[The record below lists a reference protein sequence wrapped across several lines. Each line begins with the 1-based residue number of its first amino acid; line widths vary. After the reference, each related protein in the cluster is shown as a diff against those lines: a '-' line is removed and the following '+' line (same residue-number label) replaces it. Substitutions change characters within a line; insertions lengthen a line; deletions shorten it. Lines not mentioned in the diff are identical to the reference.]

1 MKRKELLQKSSTVA
15 AVVLAAALMDP
26 GAVQASAGE
35 AGAAASAAQVQ
46 EQSVEEETP
55 EAVVQSTEQEAE
67 AAVQSA
73 DQETEAQA
81 DAAESE
87 TEQQEEAAAGTA
99 EADQKVQDTQD
110 TSADA
115 ESGEAETTAVSENQ
129 AEVDTA
135 SDSEAGDS
143 ETAAE
148 TSAGWIQSSTGN
160 TQYRKENGEL
170 ACDEILTID
179 GNMYYFNGNCNLVT
193 NQRFSIWNQET
204 QHDDCYQADDDGIL
218 MTSKWDENKY
228 YYYGEDGR
236 SLEDCIACI
245 DGAYYAFDVWG
256 NKNSGGIFKVDAG
269 KGDGSQVMVICRDDG
284 TLYVNEWVE
293 VWNGRYYCGEEGI
306 ACRGFSTVDGKQYYF
321 DEEGG
326 WLYRNT
332 KITKSDGTCY
342 LAAEDGEAVKAE
354 NNAWTEWQGGHYY
367 VKDGQFLEDTVEKIG
382 DSYYAFDYNGR
393 MYDEDN
399 GDFSISQYDEDG
411 NYKGESHYR
420 AQAGGALYTNIWF
433 EEDDNRAYYQA
444 DGKACADGIYTIAGK
459 QYSFSNIYLQTEL
472 AVDGPD
478 GTCYIADE
486 EGVLTEANAN
496 GWTEHNGQY
505 YYAENGTFRRDG
517 VEKIGDFYY
526 MFDQSGQR
534 LTDSEMTISGWDEEN
549 NRWYSKSYCAK
560 EDGTLYVNEWRDEE
574 YDNYRYYYLEDGV
587 RAEDGIYT
595 IDGKQYYFDSC
606 GRCKPSSA
614 VTVDGKNYI
623 ADKTGALTE
632 AGDDG
637 WIEVDGERYYA
648 KDGQFLKACIEKIG
662 DDYYYFTWSG
672 AILTNAKIS
681 DWSSEENLYINY
693 RADAE
698 GRLYV
703 NCWFDAGYIKEYYG
717 EGGRGAEGICTIDGV
732 QYAFKN
738 AELQKNC
745 AVEEDGTYYIADTD
759 GLLTEVK
766 NNEWTVVN
774 DKYYYVKDGNF
785 LTNCVEKI
793 GDAYYGFS
801 WDGSRY
807 RDQRFDQ
814 WDEATNSYWYYQAK
828 ADGTLVTG
836 WYTQSGNRY
845 YYGADG
851 KGYEGLQTIDGKQ
864 YYFERGQ
871 LMRNAAAV
879 IDGKNY
885 IINNA
890 GNLTEAKNNDW
901 TLVDGF
907 YYYVKD
913 GEFLKECVAKIGS
926 TWYGFNDDG
935 QMYER
940 EEFQIWDSKEGQY
953 YHYRA
958 KKGGALYCS
967 TWYEE
972 DGNRYYYGENGAGYE
987 GYQTLDGKLYF
998 FERGRVYLDQIID
1011 EERNGKRY
1019 IADET
1024 GALTEAK
1031 KNAWTKAGNYYYYL
1045 KDDSF
1050 LTNCVAKIGNAW
1062 YGFDWDGRMMDD
1074 TTFNIWDN
1082 ESGEE
1087 SYYHAKKGG
1096 ELLTGWYQEEDERYY
1111 YGADGKGYEGL
1122 QRVDGKLYYFQYG
1135 RVCRSQR
1142 VEADGK
1148 LYVADENGDLIEAKN
1163 NVWTK
1168 VDGKYYYAKDN
1179 KFLIDCVA
1187 KIGNAW
1193 YGFNGLG
1200 QMYVGEDFSIWDEE
1214 SGTDYYYL
1222 AKADGSLY
1230 AGGWYEIHRGV
1241 DSEWY
1246 YYGADG
1252 KGYEGIRTVNGKQ
1265 YYFRHGR
1272 MYTERAVTVDGT
1284 SYLCREDGSLQVL
1297 KNNVWTYY
1305 NGYYYYVKD
1314 NQVLSDCIA
1323 KIGSSYYGFRA
1334 NGMMYDEEWF
1344 EISGYDEN
1352 GDWRRHT
1359 YFAKA
1364 GGALYLNSW
1373 VKKYDKWYYAG
1384 ADGAAY
1390 TGLQTI
1396 GGKKYYFD
1404 DDGKLSVSNVE
1415 NIEDKVYSSDENGIL
1430 TEVTGNN
1437 TWERIHGAWYFIQ
1450 NHKIL
1455 KDGVY
1460 KIGNAYYGL
1469 DSNGVM
1475 RTDQIFVQCTTHK
1488 NGDESSAYYMANQD
1502 GTLKRNTWAKW
1513 HGAWFYFGSDGAGAD
1528 GLLTINRKTYYFE
1541 DGKMIQ
1547 SYAIKKDGKNYVCRS
1562 DGSLTELKNNDWTVV
1577 GGKWYYVKNGTIL
1590 QDCIEKIGNT
1600 YYAFQYDGAME
1611 KNGFFMRTGQDDEKH
1626 TYYAKDT
1633 GALVVNAWM
1642 EDGENWYYFNKN
1654 GESVNG
1660 VQTINGKKYY
1670 FDDGI
1675 MQVSRGINTYD
1686 TFYVAK
1692 SDGTLITAKNNSW
1705 VNTEG
1710 YWYYVKNNELARDE
1724 VVQISGKYY
1733 AFDHLGRMA
1742 TNGMFGLS
1750 MEDGSMFWGYA
1761 SESGEL
1767 YTNKWVW
1774 DESFGTLY
1782 VGKDGKA
1789 LGQGVQTINGV
1800 KYLFGTDCNL
1810 YRSTFLK
1817 VNGKNY
1823 AADGDGKAYELK
1835 EKWNKVGNY
1844 WYYVK
1849 NGVVVSSKLETIGSV
1864 TYFFNYEGH
1873 MTTNSLLDYVRD
1885 SYYGDEVSVIV
1896 DADGK
1901 VQKNKIYELAYGTYM
1916 VDEKG
1921 KGVEGFRTVN
1931 GIQRYFQQ
1939 GWMLQSTSFQVGDIN
1954 YAAADNGKV
1963 VQLANNSWTQVD
1975 KEWYYVYE
1983 GKLITSGRFEIKG
1996 KNYIFDSE
2004 GRMVSGVAV
2013 ENEGYGIVGA
2023 AADGTMLT
2031 NTWKQMRVRK
2041 IHYGSDYGWL
2051 YFDDNGQALEGWK
2064 TVNGKNYYFER
2075 GIMAVNKSLTMED
2088 GALGIADGNGVL
2100 KKANRNGW
2108 TQVDGY
2114 WYYAVN
2120 GVAAKNTI
2128 RKIGNAYYGFD
2139 SDGRMYTNR
2148 TFYLDTEGDNHGMYH
2163 AQADGKLVRNGSW
2176 TAGNGDVYYF
2186 DANGIGYEGSHKVNG
2201 VTYFFENGR
2210 LLKNAAVKDQFGNL
2224 YVVDS
2229 KGVQHAMVNNQ
2240 WTLVDGYY
2248 YYALDGRV
2256 VKDDVVMINGKYYGF
2271 DEDGRMYDN
2280 VTFNMYG
2287 STYHAASGGA
2297 LLTAQQY
2304 KSGNDTYYFD
2314 RFGAGYEGVHYLA
2327 GKRCV
2332 FSEGKLVE

>member
-1 MKRKELLQKSSTVA
+1 M
-15 AVVLAAALMDP
+15 
-26 GAVQASAGE
+26 
-35 AGAAASAAQVQ
+35 
-46 EQSVEEETP
+46 
-55 EAVVQSTEQEAE
+55 
-67 AAVQSA
+67 
-73 DQETEAQA
+73 
-81 DAAESE
+81 
-87 TEQQEEAAAGTA
+87 
-99 EADQKVQDTQD
+99 
-110 TSADA
+110 
-115 ESGEAETTAVSENQ
+115 
-129 AEVDTA
+129 
-135 SDSEAGDS
+135 
-143 ETAAE
+143 
-148 TSAGWIQSSTGN
+148 I
-160 TQYRKENGEL
+160 
-170 ACDEILTID
+170 
-179 GNMYYFNGNCNLVT
+179 
-193 NQRFSIWNQET
+193 
-204 QHDDCYQADDDGIL
+204 
-218 MTSKWDENKY
+218 
-228 YYYGEDGR
+228 
-236 SLEDCIACI
+236 
-245 DGAYYAFDVWG
+245 
-256 NKNSGGIFKVDAG
+256 
-269 KGDGSQVMVICRDDG
+269 
-284 TLYVNEWVE
+284 
-293 VWNGRYYCGEEGI
+293 
-306 ACRGFSTVDGKQYYF
+306 
-321 DEEGG
+321 
-326 WLYRNT
+326 
-332 KITKSDGTCY
+332 
-342 LAAEDGEAVKAE
+342 
-354 NNAWTEWQGGHYY
+354 
-367 VKDGQFLEDTVEKIG
+367 
-382 DSYYAFDYNGR
+382 
-393 MYDEDN
+393 
-399 GDFSISQYDEDG
+399 GDFSISEYDEDG

-420 AQAGGALYTNIWF
+420 AQAGGALYTNSWF

-459 QYSFSNIYLQTEL
+459 QYSFSNIYLQTEW

-496 GWTEHNGQY
+496 GWTEQNGRY
-505 YYAENGTFRRDG
+505 YYAENGTFRRGG

-549 NRWYSKSYCAK
+549 NRWYSKSYYAK

-595 IDGKQYYFDSC
+595 IDGKQYYFDSY

-614 VTVDGKNYI
+614 VTVDEKNYI

-648 KDGQFLKACIEKIG
+648 KDGQFLKGCIEKIG

-703 NCWFDAGYIKEYYG
+703 NCWFDAGYTKEYYG

-774 DKYYYVKDGNF
+774 DKYYYVKNGK
-785 LTNCVEKI
+785 LLYNCVEKI

-814 WDEATNSYWYYQAK
+814 WDEANGRYWYYQAK
-828 ADGTLVTG
+828 TDGTLVTG
-836 WYTQSGNRY
+836 WYTQYGN
-845 YYGADG
+845 
-851 KGYEGLQTIDGKQ
+851 
-864 YYFERGQ
+864 
-871 LMRNAAAV
+871 
-879 IDGKNY
+879 
-885 IINNA
+885 
-890 GNLTEAKNNDW
+890 
-901 TLVDGF
+901 
-907 YYYVKD
+907 
-913 GEFLKECVAKIGS
+913 S
-926 TWYGFNDDG
+926 
-935 QMYER
+935 
-940 EEFQIWDSKEGQY
+940 
-953 YHYRA
+953 
-958 KKGGALYCS
+958 
-967 TWYEE
+967 
-972 DGNRYYYGENGAGYE
+972 
-987 GYQTLDGKLYF
+987 
-998 FERGRVYLDQIID
+998 
-1011 EERNGKRY
+1011 
-1019 IADET
+1019 
-1024 GALTEAK
+1024 
-1031 KNAWTKAGNYYYYL
+1031 
-1045 KDDSF
+1045 
-1050 LTNCVAKIGNAW
+1050 
-1062 YGFDWDGRMMDD
+1062 
-1074 TTFNIWDN
+1074 
-1082 ESGEE
+1082 
-1087 SYYHAKKGG
+1087 
-1096 ELLTGWYQEEDERYY
+1096 
-1111 YGADGKGYEGL
+1111 
-1122 QRVDGKLYYFQYG
+1122 
-1135 RVCRSQR
+1135 
-1142 VEADGK
+1142 
-1148 LYVADENGDLIEAKN
+1148 
-1163 NVWTK
+1163 
-1168 VDGKYYYAKDN
+1168 
-1179 KFLIDCVA
+1179 
-1187 KIGNAW
+1187 
-1193 YGFNGLG
+1193 
-1200 QMYVGEDFSIWDEE
+1200 
-1214 SGTDYYYL
+1214 
-1222 AKADGSLY
+1222 
-1230 AGGWYEIHRGV
+1230 
-1241 DSEWY
+1241 Y

-1265 YYFRHGR
+1265 YYFRHGY

-1323 KIGSSYYGFRA
+1323 KIGSSYYGFCA

-1373 VKKYDKWYYAG
+1373 VKKYDEWYYAG

-1390 TGLQTI
+1390 TGL
-1396 GGKKYYFD
+1396 
-1404 DDGKLSVSNVE
+1404 
-1415 NIEDKVYSSDENGIL
+1415 
-1430 TEVTGNN
+1430 
-1437 TWERIHGAWYFIQ
+1437 
-1450 NHKIL
+1450 
-1455 KDGVY
+1455 
-1460 KIGNAYYGL
+1460 
-1469 DSNGVM
+1469 
-1475 RTDQIFVQCTTHK
+1475 
-1488 NGDESSAYYMANQD
+1488 
-1502 GTLKRNTWAKW
+1502 
-1513 HGAWFYFGSDGAGAD
+1513 
-1528 GLLTINRKTYYFE
+1528 
-1541 DGKMIQ
+1541 
-1547 SYAIKKDGKNYVCRS
+1547 
-1562 DGSLTELKNNDWTVV
+1562 
-1577 GGKWYYVKNGTIL
+1577 
-1590 QDCIEKIGNT
+1590 
-1600 YYAFQYDGAME
+1600 
-1611 KNGFFMRTGQDDEKH
+1611 
-1626 TYYAKDT
+1626 
-1633 GALVVNAWM
+1633 
-1642 EDGENWYYFNKN
+1642 
-1654 GESVNG
+1654 
-1660 VQTINGKKYY
+1660 QTINGKKYY

-1692 SDGTLITAKNNSW
+1692 SDGTLITARNNSW

-1710 YWYYVKNNELARDE
+1710 YWYYVKNDELARDE

-1742 TNGMFGLS
+1742 TDGMFGLS

-1849 NGVVVSSKLETIGSV
+1849 NGEVVSSKLETIGSI
-1864 TYFFNYEGH
+1864 TYYFDYEGH
-1873 MTTNSLLDYVRD
+1873 MTTNSLLNHVRD
-1885 SYYGDEVSVIV
+1885 SYYGDDVSVIA

-1901 VQKNKIYELAYGTYM
+1901 VQKNKTYELANGTYM

-1921 KGVEGFRTVN
+1921 NGVEGFRTVN
-1931 GIQRYFQQ
+1931 GIRRYFRL
-1939 GWMLQSTSFQVGDIN
+1939 GWMLQSTSFQVGDTN

-2013 ENEGYGIVGA
+2013 EDEEYGIVGA

-2051 YFDDNGQALEGWK
+2051 YFDDNGQVLEGWK

-2100 KKANRNGW
+2100 KKANRSGW

-2120 GVAAKNTI
+2120 GVAAKSTI
-2128 RKIGNAYYGFD
+2128 RKIGKAYYGFD

-2201 VTYFFENGR
+2201 VTCFFENGR

-2224 YVVDS
+2224 YVIDS
-2229 KGVQHAMVNNQ
+2229 KGVQHAMANNQ
-2240 WTLVDGYY
+2240 WIHVDGYY
-2248 YYALDGRV
+2248 YYALDGQV

-2271 DEDGRMYDN
+2271 DEDGKMYDN

-2287 STYHAASGGA
+2287 RIYHAASGGA

-2304 KSGNDTYYFD
+2304 KSGKDTYYFD
-2314 RFGAGYEGVHYLA
+2314 IFGVGYEGVHYLA

>member
-1 MKRKELLQKSSTVA
+1 MAITKVKAITVRR
-15 AVVLAAALMDP
+15 
-26 GAVQASAGE
+26 
-35 AGAAASAAQVQ
+35 
-46 EQSVEEETP
+46 
-55 EAVVQSTEQEAE
+55 QEALFIPI
-67 AAVQSA
+67 AGSKRMT
-73 DQETEAQA
+73 TERIIRQTEKPAQ
-81 DAAESE
+81 
-87 TEQQEEAAAGTA
+87 
-99 EADQKVQDTQD
+99 
-110 TSADA
+110 
-115 ESGEAETTAVSENQ
+115 
-129 AEVDTA
+129 
-135 SDSEAGDS
+135 
-143 ETAAE
+143 
-148 TSAGWIQSSTGN
+148 
-160 TQYRKENGEL
+160 
-170 ACDEILTID
+170 
-179 GNMYYFNGNCNLVT
+179 
-193 NQRFSIWNQET
+193 
-204 QHDDCYQADDDGIL
+204 
-218 MTSKWDENKY
+218 
-228 YYYGEDGR
+228 
-236 SLEDCIACI
+236 
-245 DGAYYAFDVWG
+245 
-256 NKNSGGIFKVDAG
+256 
-269 KGDGSQVMVICRDDG
+269 
-284 TLYVNEWVE
+284 
-293 VWNGRYYCGEEGI
+293 
-306 ACRGFSTVDGKQYYF
+306 
-321 DEEGG
+321 
-326 WLYRNT
+326 
-332 KITKSDGTCY
+332 
-342 LAAEDGEAVKAE
+342 
-354 NNAWTEWQGGHYY
+354 TEW
-367 VKDGQFLEDTVEKIG
+367 
-382 DSYYAFDYNGR
+382 
-393 MYDEDN
+393 
-399 GDFSISQYDEDG
+399 
-411 NYKGESHYR
+411 
-420 AQAGGALYTNIWF
+420 
-433 EEDDNRAYYQA
+433 
-444 DGKACADGIYTIAGK
+444 
-459 QYSFSNIYLQTEL
+459 

-496 GWTEHNGQY
+496 GWTEQNGRY
-505 YYAENGTFRRDG
+505 YYAENGTFRRGG

-549 NRWYSKSYCAK
+549 NRWYSKSYYAK

-595 IDGKQYYFDSC
+595 IDGKQYYFDSY

-614 VTVDGKNYI
+614 VTVDEKNYI

-648 KDGQFLKACIEKIG
+648 KDGQFLKGCIEKIG

-703 NCWFDAGYIKEYYG
+703 NCWFDAGYTKEYYG

-774 DKYYYVKDGNF
+774 DKYYYVKNGK
-785 LTNCVEKI
+785 LLYNCVEKI
-793 GDAYYGFS
+793 GDSYYGFS

-814 WDEATNSYWYYQAK
+814 WDEANGRYWYYQAK
-828 ADGTLVTG
+828 TDGTLVTG
-836 WYTQSGNRY
+836 WYTQYGN
-845 YYGADG
+845 
-851 KGYEGLQTIDGKQ
+851 
-864 YYFERGQ
+864 
-871 LMRNAAAV
+871 
-879 IDGKNY
+879 
-885 IINNA
+885 
-890 GNLTEAKNNDW
+890 
-901 TLVDGF
+901 
-907 YYYVKD
+907 
-913 GEFLKECVAKIGS
+913 S
-926 TWYGFNDDG
+926 
-935 QMYER
+935 
-940 EEFQIWDSKEGQY
+940 
-953 YHYRA
+953 
-958 KKGGALYCS
+958 
-967 TWYEE
+967 
-972 DGNRYYYGENGAGYE
+972 
-987 GYQTLDGKLYF
+987 
-998 FERGRVYLDQIID
+998 
-1011 EERNGKRY
+1011 
-1019 IADET
+1019 
-1024 GALTEAK
+1024 
-1031 KNAWTKAGNYYYYL
+1031 
-1045 KDDSF
+1045 
-1050 LTNCVAKIGNAW
+1050 
-1062 YGFDWDGRMMDD
+1062 
-1074 TTFNIWDN
+1074 
-1082 ESGEE
+1082 
-1087 SYYHAKKGG
+1087 
-1096 ELLTGWYQEEDERYY
+1096 
-1111 YGADGKGYEGL
+1111 
-1122 QRVDGKLYYFQYG
+1122 
-1135 RVCRSQR
+1135 
-1142 VEADGK
+1142 
-1148 LYVADENGDLIEAKN
+1148 
-1163 NVWTK
+1163 
-1168 VDGKYYYAKDN
+1168 
-1179 KFLIDCVA
+1179 
-1187 KIGNAW
+1187 
-1193 YGFNGLG
+1193 
-1200 QMYVGEDFSIWDEE
+1200 
-1214 SGTDYYYL
+1214 
-1222 AKADGSLY
+1222 
-1230 AGGWYEIHRGV
+1230 
-1241 DSEWY
+1241 Y

-1265 YYFRHGR
+1265 YYFRHGY

-1323 KIGSSYYGFRA
+1323 KIGSSYYGFCA

-1373 VKKYDKWYYAG
+1373 VKKYDEWYYAG

-1390 TGLQTI
+1390 TGL
-1396 GGKKYYFD
+1396 
-1404 DDGKLSVSNVE
+1404 
-1415 NIEDKVYSSDENGIL
+1415 
-1430 TEVTGNN
+1430 
-1437 TWERIHGAWYFIQ
+1437 
-1450 NHKIL
+1450 
-1455 KDGVY
+1455 
-1460 KIGNAYYGL
+1460 
-1469 DSNGVM
+1469 
-1475 RTDQIFVQCTTHK
+1475 
-1488 NGDESSAYYMANQD
+1488 
-1502 GTLKRNTWAKW
+1502 
-1513 HGAWFYFGSDGAGAD
+1513 
-1528 GLLTINRKTYYFE
+1528 
-1541 DGKMIQ
+1541 
-1547 SYAIKKDGKNYVCRS
+1547 
-1562 DGSLTELKNNDWTVV
+1562 
-1577 GGKWYYVKNGTIL
+1577 
-1590 QDCIEKIGNT
+1590 
-1600 YYAFQYDGAME
+1600 
-1611 KNGFFMRTGQDDEKH
+1611 
-1626 TYYAKDT
+1626 
-1633 GALVVNAWM
+1633 
-1642 EDGENWYYFNKN
+1642 
-1654 GESVNG
+1654 
-1660 VQTINGKKYY
+1660 QTINGKKYY

-1710 YWYYVKNNELARDE
+1710 YWYYVKNDELARDE

-1742 TNGMFGLS
+1742 TDGMFGLS

-1849 NGVVVSSKLETIGSV
+1849 NGEVVSSKLETIGSI
-1864 TYFFNYEGH
+1864 TYYFDYEGH
-1873 MTTNSLLDYVRD
+1873 MTTNSLLNHVRD
-1885 SYYGDEVSVIV
+1885 SYYGDDVSVIA

-1901 VQKNKIYELAYGTYM
+1901 VQKNKTYELANGTYM

-1921 KGVEGFRTVN
+1921 NGVEGFRTVN
-1931 GIQRYFQQ
+1931 GIRRYFRL
-1939 GWMLQSTSFQVGDIN
+1939 GWMLQSTSFQVGDTN

-2013 ENEGYGIVGA
+2013 EDEEYGIVGA

-2051 YFDDNGQALEGWK
+2051 YFDDNGQVLEGWK

-2100 KKANRNGW
+2100 KKANRSGW

-2120 GVAAKNTI
+2120 GVAAKSTI
-2128 RKIGNAYYGFD
+2128 RKIGKAYYGFD

-2201 VTYFFENGR
+2201 VTCFFENGR

-2224 YVVDS
+2224 YVIDS
-2229 KGVQHAMVNNQ
+2229 KGVQHAMANNQ
-2240 WTLVDGYY
+2240 WIHVDGYY
-2248 YYALDGRV
+2248 YYALDGQV

-2271 DEDGRMYDN
+2271 DEDGKMYDN

-2287 STYHAASGGA
+2287 RIYHAASGGA

-2304 KSGNDTYYFD
+2304 KSGKDTYYFD
-2314 RFGAGYEGVHYLA
+2314 IFGVGYEGVHYLA

>member
-1 MKRKELLQKSSTVA
+1 M
-15 AVVLAAALMDP
+15 
-26 GAVQASAGE
+26 
-35 AGAAASAAQVQ
+35 
-46 EQSVEEETP
+46 
-55 EAVVQSTEQEAE
+55 
-67 AAVQSA
+67 
-73 DQETEAQA
+73 
-81 DAAESE
+81 
-87 TEQQEEAAAGTA
+87 
-99 EADQKVQDTQD
+99 
-110 TSADA
+110 
-115 ESGEAETTAVSENQ
+115 
-129 AEVDTA
+129 
-135 SDSEAGDS
+135 
-143 ETAAE
+143 
-148 TSAGWIQSSTGN
+148 I
-160 TQYRKENGEL
+160 
-170 ACDEILTID
+170 
-179 GNMYYFNGNCNLVT
+179 
-193 NQRFSIWNQET
+193 
-204 QHDDCYQADDDGIL
+204 
-218 MTSKWDENKY
+218 
-228 YYYGEDGR
+228 
-236 SLEDCIACI
+236 
-245 DGAYYAFDVWG
+245 
-256 NKNSGGIFKVDAG
+256 
-269 KGDGSQVMVICRDDG
+269 
-284 TLYVNEWVE
+284 
-293 VWNGRYYCGEEGI
+293 
-306 ACRGFSTVDGKQYYF
+306 
-321 DEEGG
+321 
-326 WLYRNT
+326 
-332 KITKSDGTCY
+332 
-342 LAAEDGEAVKAE
+342 
-354 NNAWTEWQGGHYY
+354 
-367 VKDGQFLEDTVEKIG
+367 
-382 DSYYAFDYNGR
+382 
-393 MYDEDN
+393 
-399 GDFSISQYDEDG
+399 GDFSISEYDEDG

-420 AQAGGALYTNIWF
+420 AQAGGALYTNSWF

-459 QYSFSNIYLQTEL
+459 QYSFSNIYLQTEW

-496 GWTEHNGQY
+496 GWTEQNGRY
-505 YYAENGTFRRDG
+505 YYAENGTFRRGG

-549 NRWYSKSYCAK
+549 NRWYSKSYYAK

-595 IDGKQYYFDSC
+595 IDGKQYYFDSY

-614 VTVDGKNYI
+614 VTVDEKNYI

-648 KDGQFLKACIEKIG
+648 KDGQFLKGCIEKIG

-703 NCWFDAGYIKEYYG
+703 NCWFDAGYTKEYYG

-774 DKYYYVKDGNF
+774 DKYYYVKNGK
-785 LTNCVEKI
+785 LLYNCVEKI

-814 WDEATNSYWYYQAK
+814 WDEANGRYWYYQAK
-828 ADGTLVTG
+828 TDGTLVTG
-836 WYTQSGNRY
+836 WYTQYGN
-845 YYGADG
+845 
-851 KGYEGLQTIDGKQ
+851 
-864 YYFERGQ
+864 
-871 LMRNAAAV
+871 
-879 IDGKNY
+879 
-885 IINNA
+885 
-890 GNLTEAKNNDW
+890 
-901 TLVDGF
+901 
-907 YYYVKD
+907 
-913 GEFLKECVAKIGS
+913 S
-926 TWYGFNDDG
+926 
-935 QMYER
+935 
-940 EEFQIWDSKEGQY
+940 
-953 YHYRA
+953 
-958 KKGGALYCS
+958 
-967 TWYEE
+967 
-972 DGNRYYYGENGAGYE
+972 
-987 GYQTLDGKLYF
+987 
-998 FERGRVYLDQIID
+998 
-1011 EERNGKRY
+1011 
-1019 IADET
+1019 
-1024 GALTEAK
+1024 
-1031 KNAWTKAGNYYYYL
+1031 
-1045 KDDSF
+1045 
-1050 LTNCVAKIGNAW
+1050 
-1062 YGFDWDGRMMDD
+1062 
-1074 TTFNIWDN
+1074 
-1082 ESGEE
+1082 
-1087 SYYHAKKGG
+1087 
-1096 ELLTGWYQEEDERYY
+1096 
-1111 YGADGKGYEGL
+1111 
-1122 QRVDGKLYYFQYG
+1122 
-1135 RVCRSQR
+1135 
-1142 VEADGK
+1142 
-1148 LYVADENGDLIEAKN
+1148 
-1163 NVWTK
+1163 
-1168 VDGKYYYAKDN
+1168 
-1179 KFLIDCVA
+1179 
-1187 KIGNAW
+1187 
-1193 YGFNGLG
+1193 
-1200 QMYVGEDFSIWDEE
+1200 
-1214 SGTDYYYL
+1214 
-1222 AKADGSLY
+1222 
-1230 AGGWYEIHRGV
+1230 
-1241 DSEWY
+1241 Y

-1265 YYFRHGR
+1265 YYFRHGY

-1323 KIGSSYYGFRA
+1323 KIGSSYYGFCA

-1373 VKKYDKWYYAG
+1373 VKKYDEWYYAG

-1390 TGLQTI
+1390 TGL
-1396 GGKKYYFD
+1396 
-1404 DDGKLSVSNVE
+1404 
-1415 NIEDKVYSSDENGIL
+1415 
-1430 TEVTGNN
+1430 
-1437 TWERIHGAWYFIQ
+1437 
-1450 NHKIL
+1450 
-1455 KDGVY
+1455 
-1460 KIGNAYYGL
+1460 
-1469 DSNGVM
+1469 
-1475 RTDQIFVQCTTHK
+1475 
-1488 NGDESSAYYMANQD
+1488 
-1502 GTLKRNTWAKW
+1502 
-1513 HGAWFYFGSDGAGAD
+1513 
-1528 GLLTINRKTYYFE
+1528 
-1541 DGKMIQ
+1541 
-1547 SYAIKKDGKNYVCRS
+1547 
-1562 DGSLTELKNNDWTVV
+1562 
-1577 GGKWYYVKNGTIL
+1577 
-1590 QDCIEKIGNT
+1590 
-1600 YYAFQYDGAME
+1600 
-1611 KNGFFMRTGQDDEKH
+1611 
-1626 TYYAKDT
+1626 
-1633 GALVVNAWM
+1633 
-1642 EDGENWYYFNKN
+1642 
-1654 GESVNG
+1654 
-1660 VQTINGKKYY
+1660 QTINGKKYY

-1710 YWYYVKNNELARDE
+1710 YWYYVKNDELARDE

-1742 TNGMFGLS
+1742 TDGMFGLS

-1849 NGVVVSSKLETIGSV
+1849 NGEVVSSKLETIGSI
-1864 TYFFNYEGH
+1864 TYYFDYEGH
-1873 MTTNSLLDYVRD
+1873 MTTNSLLNHVRD
-1885 SYYGDEVSVIV
+1885 SYYGDDVSVIA

-1901 VQKNKIYELAYGTYM
+1901 VQKNKTYELANGTYM

-1921 KGVEGFRTVN
+1921 NGVEGFRTVN
-1931 GIQRYFQQ
+1931 GIRRYFRL
-1939 GWMLQSTSFQVGDIN
+1939 GWMLQSTSFQVGDTN

-2013 ENEGYGIVGA
+2013 EDEEYGIVGA

-2051 YFDDNGQALEGWK
+2051 YFDDNGQVLEGWK

-2100 KKANRNGW
+2100 KKANRSGW

-2120 GVAAKNTI
+2120 GVAAKSTI
-2128 RKIGNAYYGFD
+2128 RKIGKAYYGFD

-2201 VTYFFENGR
+2201 VTCFFENGR

-2224 YVVDS
+2224 YVIDS
-2229 KGVQHAMVNNQ
+2229 KGVQHAMANNQ
-2240 WTLVDGYY
+2240 WIHVDGYY
-2248 YYALDGRV
+2248 YYALDGQV

-2271 DEDGRMYDN
+2271 DEDGKMYDN

-2287 STYHAASGGA
+2287 RIYHAASGGA

-2304 KSGNDTYYFD
+2304 KSGKDTYYFD
-2314 RFGAGYEGVHYLA
+2314 IFGVGYEGVHYLA

>member
-1 MKRKELLQKSSTVA
+1 M
-15 AVVLAAALMDP
+15 
-26 GAVQASAGE
+26 
-35 AGAAASAAQVQ
+35 
-46 EQSVEEETP
+46 
-55 EAVVQSTEQEAE
+55 
-67 AAVQSA
+67 
-73 DQETEAQA
+73 
-81 DAAESE
+81 
-87 TEQQEEAAAGTA
+87 
-99 EADQKVQDTQD
+99 
-110 TSADA
+110 
-115 ESGEAETTAVSENQ
+115 
-129 AEVDTA
+129 
-135 SDSEAGDS
+135 
-143 ETAAE
+143 
-148 TSAGWIQSSTGN
+148 I
-160 TQYRKENGEL
+160 
-170 ACDEILTID
+170 
-179 GNMYYFNGNCNLVT
+179 
-193 NQRFSIWNQET
+193 
-204 QHDDCYQADDDGIL
+204 
-218 MTSKWDENKY
+218 
-228 YYYGEDGR
+228 
-236 SLEDCIACI
+236 
-245 DGAYYAFDVWG
+245 
-256 NKNSGGIFKVDAG
+256 
-269 KGDGSQVMVICRDDG
+269 
-284 TLYVNEWVE
+284 
-293 VWNGRYYCGEEGI
+293 
-306 ACRGFSTVDGKQYYF
+306 
-321 DEEGG
+321 
-326 WLYRNT
+326 
-332 KITKSDGTCY
+332 
-342 LAAEDGEAVKAE
+342 
-354 NNAWTEWQGGHYY
+354 
-367 VKDGQFLEDTVEKIG
+367 
-382 DSYYAFDYNGR
+382 
-393 MYDEDN
+393 
-399 GDFSISQYDEDG
+399 GDFSISEYDEDG

-420 AQAGGALYTNIWF
+420 AQAGGALYTNSWF

-459 QYSFSNIYLQTEL
+459 QYSFSNIYLQTEW

-496 GWTEHNGQY
+496 GWTEQNGRY
-505 YYAENGTFRRDG
+505 YYAENGTFRRGG

-549 NRWYSKSYCAK
+549 NRWYSKSYYAK

-595 IDGKQYYFDSC
+595 IDGKQYYFDSY

-614 VTVDGKNYI
+614 VTVDEKNYI

-648 KDGQFLKACIEKIG
+648 KDGQFLKGCIEKIG

-703 NCWFDAGYIKEYYG
+703 NCWFDAGYTKEYYG

-774 DKYYYVKDGNF
+774 DKYYYVKNGK
-785 LTNCVEKI
+785 LLYNCVEKI

-814 WDEATNSYWYYQAK
+814 WDEANGRYWYYQAK
-828 ADGTLVTG
+828 TDGTLVTG
-836 WYTQSGNRY
+836 WYTQYGN
-845 YYGADG
+845 
-851 KGYEGLQTIDGKQ
+851 
-864 YYFERGQ
+864 
-871 LMRNAAAV
+871 
-879 IDGKNY
+879 
-885 IINNA
+885 
-890 GNLTEAKNNDW
+890 
-901 TLVDGF
+901 
-907 YYYVKD
+907 
-913 GEFLKECVAKIGS
+913 S
-926 TWYGFNDDG
+926 
-935 QMYER
+935 
-940 EEFQIWDSKEGQY
+940 
-953 YHYRA
+953 
-958 KKGGALYCS
+958 
-967 TWYEE
+967 
-972 DGNRYYYGENGAGYE
+972 
-987 GYQTLDGKLYF
+987 
-998 FERGRVYLDQIID
+998 
-1011 EERNGKRY
+1011 
-1019 IADET
+1019 
-1024 GALTEAK
+1024 
-1031 KNAWTKAGNYYYYL
+1031 
-1045 KDDSF
+1045 
-1050 LTNCVAKIGNAW
+1050 
-1062 YGFDWDGRMMDD
+1062 
-1074 TTFNIWDN
+1074 
-1082 ESGEE
+1082 
-1087 SYYHAKKGG
+1087 
-1096 ELLTGWYQEEDERYY
+1096 
-1111 YGADGKGYEGL
+1111 
-1122 QRVDGKLYYFQYG
+1122 
-1135 RVCRSQR
+1135 
-1142 VEADGK
+1142 
-1148 LYVADENGDLIEAKN
+1148 
-1163 NVWTK
+1163 
-1168 VDGKYYYAKDN
+1168 
-1179 KFLIDCVA
+1179 
-1187 KIGNAW
+1187 
-1193 YGFNGLG
+1193 
-1200 QMYVGEDFSIWDEE
+1200 
-1214 SGTDYYYL
+1214 
-1222 AKADGSLY
+1222 
-1230 AGGWYEIHRGV
+1230 
-1241 DSEWY
+1241 Y

-1265 YYFRHGR
+1265 YYFRHGY

-1323 KIGSSYYGFRA
+1323 KIGSSYYGFCA

-1373 VKKYDKWYYAG
+1373 VKKYDEWYYAG

-1390 TGLQTI
+1390 TGL
-1396 GGKKYYFD
+1396 
-1404 DDGKLSVSNVE
+1404 
-1415 NIEDKVYSSDENGIL
+1415 
-1430 TEVTGNN
+1430 
-1437 TWERIHGAWYFIQ
+1437 
-1450 NHKIL
+1450 
-1455 KDGVY
+1455 
-1460 KIGNAYYGL
+1460 
-1469 DSNGVM
+1469 
-1475 RTDQIFVQCTTHK
+1475 
-1488 NGDESSAYYMANQD
+1488 
-1502 GTLKRNTWAKW
+1502 
-1513 HGAWFYFGSDGAGAD
+1513 
-1528 GLLTINRKTYYFE
+1528 
-1541 DGKMIQ
+1541 
-1547 SYAIKKDGKNYVCRS
+1547 
-1562 DGSLTELKNNDWTVV
+1562 
-1577 GGKWYYVKNGTIL
+1577 
-1590 QDCIEKIGNT
+1590 
-1600 YYAFQYDGAME
+1600 
-1611 KNGFFMRTGQDDEKH
+1611 
-1626 TYYAKDT
+1626 
-1633 GALVVNAWM
+1633 
-1642 EDGENWYYFNKN
+1642 
-1654 GESVNG
+1654 
-1660 VQTINGKKYY
+1660 QTINGKKYY

-1710 YWYYVKNNELARDE
+1710 YWYYVKNDELARDE

-1742 TNGMFGLS
+1742 TDGMFGLS

-1810 YRSTFLK
+1810 YRSMFLK

-1849 NGVVVSSKLETIGSV
+1849 NGEVVSSKLETIGSI
-1864 TYFFNYEGH
+1864 TYYFDYEGH
-1873 MTTNSLLDYVRD
+1873 MTTNSLLNHVRD
-1885 SYYGDEVSVIV
+1885 SYYGDDVSVIA

-1901 VQKNKIYELAYGTYM
+1901 VQKNKTYELANGTYM

-1921 KGVEGFRTVN
+1921 NGVEGFRTVN
-1931 GIQRYFQQ
+1931 GIRRYFRL
-1939 GWMLQSTSFQVGDIN
+1939 GWMLQSTSFQVGDTN

-2013 ENEGYGIVGA
+2013 EDEEYGIVGA

-2051 YFDDNGQALEGWK
+2051 YFDDNGQVLEGWK

-2100 KKANRNGW
+2100 KKANRSGW

-2120 GVAAKNTI
+2120 GVAAKSTI
-2128 RKIGNAYYGFD
+2128 RKIGKAYYGFD

-2201 VTYFFENGR
+2201 VTCFFENGR

-2224 YVVDS
+2224 YVIDS
-2229 KGVQHAMVNNQ
+2229 KGVQHAMANNQ
-2240 WTLVDGYY
+2240 WIHVDGYY
-2248 YYALDGRV
+2248 YYALDGQV

-2271 DEDGRMYDN
+2271 DEDGKMYDN

-2287 STYHAASGGA
+2287 RIYHAASGGA

-2304 KSGNDTYYFD
+2304 KSGKDTYYFD
-2314 RFGAGYEGVHYLA
+2314 IFGVGYEGVHYLA